1 MFVPATRHEPQTV
14 PLCPTCV
21 TPMALVRKITAVT
34 ECELRVFACRG
45 CGIAMF
51 SEIS

>member
-1 MFVPATRHEPQTV
+1 MFGPATSHEPQST

-21 TPMALVRKITAVT
+21 TPMALVRKITAAT
-34 ECELRVFACRG
+34 QSELRVFACRG